1 MIKNVRTAIVAD
13 DDILFFDKILV
24 NVIFSS
30 DEMGILSIDLG
41 MNMILRLLFMSD
53 LWLGTMNLN
62 NAKRLKKI

>member
-41 MNMILRLLFMSD
+41 MNMILRLLFMSG